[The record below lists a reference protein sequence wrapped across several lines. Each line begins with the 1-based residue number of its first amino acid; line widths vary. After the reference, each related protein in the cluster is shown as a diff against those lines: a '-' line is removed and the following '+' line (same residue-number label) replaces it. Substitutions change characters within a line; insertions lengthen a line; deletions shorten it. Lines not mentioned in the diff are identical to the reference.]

1 MPQAQSKRKSRTRKR
16 ASAPEGAL
24 EEHRRRQLVAA
35 VVECISEE
43 GFERTTTRN
52 IADRAGLS
60 VGMLNYYF
68 ESKKELVAEAIRHAN
83 EGVQTALAESASIPF
98 GPRRIE
104 FIIRRTLKNEYPQA
118 LPLAFRLAVTAAA
131 AHDPKLQGEVC
142 RWMEDGREKLERSLR
157 VAIESGAYRPEMDPT
172 LVSVALYGAMTGVA
186 VQAAACPKGLPVD
199 VAVDALL
206 LLLRLFQ
213 RIPREGGDVS
223 PEGPADADVISVVE
237 SRLFADPQLSTQ
249 NAVAL
254 ASAFKAMYEAFR
266 NPPRPDQDE

>member
-1 MPQAQSKRKSRTRKR
+1 MPQARPKRKPRTRKR

-83 EGVQTALAESASIPF
+83 EGVVMALAESAAIPF

-104 FIIRRTLKNEYPQA
+104 FIIRRTLKNQYPQA

-157 VAIESGAYRPEMDPT
+157 VAIESGAYRSEMDPT
-172 LVSVALYGAMTGVA
+172 LLSVALYGAMTGVA
-186 VQAAACPKGLPVD
+186 VQAAACPGDLSID
-199 VAVDALL
+199 TAVEALL

-213 RIPREGGDVS
+213 RNS
-223 PEGPADADVISVVE
+223 PELAAGSADGPADTDVISLLE

-254 ASAFKAMYEAFR
+254 ASAFRAMYDAFR
-266 NPPRPDQDE
+266 NQPPPGQHE

>member
-1 MPQAQSKRKSRTRKR
+1 MPQAQSKRKSRTKKR
-16 ASAPEGAL
+16 ASVPEGAL

-35 VVECISEE
+35 VVECIAEE

-68 ESKKELVAEAIRHAN
+68 DSKKELVAEAIRRAN

-131 AHDPKLQGEVC
+131 AHDSKLQGEVG

-157 VAIESGAYRPEMDPT
+157 VAIESGAYRAEMDPT
-172 LVSVALYGAMTGVA
+172 LLSVALYGAMTGLA

-199 VAVDALL
+199 RAVEALL

-213 RIPREGGDVS
+213 RKTSEGA
-223 PEGPADADVISVVE
+223 EGAAERPADTDVISVVE
-237 SRLFADPQLSTQ
+237 SQLFADPGLSTQ

-254 ASAFKAMYEAFR
+254 ASAFKAMYDAFR
-266 NPPRPDQDE
+266 SQPRPNQDE